1 VVILT
6 WEAMLGKHWAA
17 DADETTAD
25 WSTEKSG
32 VSLCLS
38 QALIEG
44 RCHFRAPAQLRS
56 CDGAV
61 EGVLTC
67 EDVHR

>member
-1 VVILT
+1 VILT

-44 RCHFRAPAQLRS
+44 RCHLSRSGPAQKLRWRRRRRF
-56 CDGAV
+56 DLRGRPQV
-61 EGVLTC
+61 
-67 EDVHR
+67 